1 MAQLILEKECY
12 ELIGLCMEVHRQLGP
27 GFSEAI
33 YKEALEIE
41 LKEHEIAFNREKVFR
56 VDYKGHRLKKR
67 YNADFVVYD
76 SIILE
81 AKAVSTIIQEFITI
95 TINYLNVSGLKLG
108 IIANFGERSFTYKR
122 VVL

>member
-1 MAQLILEKECY
+1 MKQLILEKECH
-12 ELIGLCMEVHRQLGP
+12 ELIGFCMEVHKELGP

-41 LKEHEIAFNREKVFR
+41 LKKHEIPYEREKMFR
-56 VDYKGHRLKKR
+56 VEYKDCVLKKR

-81 AKAVSTIIQEFITI
+81 AKAVSSIIDEFVRIT
-95 TINYLNVSGLKLG
+95 LNHLKVSGLNLG
-108 IIANFGERSFTYKR
+108 IIANFGESSFKYRR